1 MTLNKY
7 KCSVKPALV
16 LLALVF
22 ALALAVPAGAKYVPA
37 SFADLASKVSPA
49 VVNIRIV
56 KTITQGPMTGI
67 SPFPGQQQGPS
78 QEGPQG
84 QPPDLHEFFR
94 RFFGGPGG
102 PGGNSH
108 PREFKQRSLG
118 SGVIVDPSGYVITNN
133 HVVAEADEILVRL
146 KEGKEYPAK
155 IVGRDPK
162 TDLAL
167 IKIEA
172 DHKLPFLTLGDSD
185 KLRVGDWVLAVGN
198 PFGLEHTV
206 TAGIISAK
214 GRIIGAGPY
223 DNFIQTDASINPGN
237 SGGPLI
243 DLEGQVVG
251 INTAIVPQGQGI
263 GFAIPVNT
271 TKRIMA
277 QLREKGRVIRG
288 WLGVTI
294 QPVTKEL
301 AEKFGLDEP
310 MGALVADVV
319 PGSPADKAG
328 LKRGDVI
335 VGYAGKP
342 VKDMHALPRLV
353 AETKVGSEVNL
364 EVVRDR
370 KKRPMQVS
378 IGELKAEAPAGPK
391 AAPDSVAKLGLGL
404 QELTP
409 ELAKQMGI
417 SGKKGLIVTSVDP
430 GSPAAEAG
438 LMRGDVVLEAAQKP
452 VTKVDQFK
460 DMTGKLGPGEG
471 LLLLIQRRDATLF
484 VVIKAPDK
492 K

>member
-1 MTLNKY
+1 
-7 KCSVKPALV
+7 LV
-16 LLALVF
+16 
-22 ALALAVPAGAKYVPA
+22 LALAIAAPAGAEYVPD
-37 SFADLASKVSPA
+37 SFASLAAKVSPA

-56 KTITQGPMTGI
+56 KTVKPGVGGM
-67 SPFPGQQQGPS
+67 FNFHGQQQGPG
-78 QEGPQG
+78 QEGPPA
-84 QPPDLHEFFR
+84 PPDLHEFFR

-102 PGGNSH
+102 PKLPPQH
-108 PREFKQRSLG
+108 PRQFKQRSLG
-118 SGVIVDPSGYVITNN
+118 SGVIVDPNGYVITNN

-146 KEGKEYPAK
+146 KEGKEYPAE

-167 IKIEA
+167 IKIKA
-172 DHKLPFLTLGDSD
+172 DKQLPSLPLGDSD

-223 DNFIQTDASINPGN
+223 DNFLQTDASINPGN

-243 DLEGQVVG
+243 NLKGEVVG

-271 TKRIMA
+271 TKKIMA
-277 QLREKGRVIRG
+277 QLRKQGRVIRG

-310 MGALVADVV
+310 MGALVANVV
-319 PGSPADKAG
+319 PGSPADEAG

-335 VGYAGKP
+335 VRYDGKK

-353 AETKVGSEVNL
+353 ADTPVGEEVAL
-364 EVVRDR
+364 VVMRGG
-370 KKRPMQVS
+370 KKRPLQVT
-378 IGELKAEAPAGPK
+378 IGELKSEAAPK
-391 AAPDSVAKLGLGL
+391 AETGKPEESKLGLSL

-409 ELAKQMGI
+409 DLAKQLGI
-417 SGKKGLIVTSVDP
+417 TGDKGLVITAVES
-430 GSPAAEAG
+430 GSPADEAG
-438 LMRGDVVLEAAQKP
+438 LMRGDVILEAAQKP
-452 VTKVDQFK
+452 VSSVSQFTKMASRLK
-460 DMTGKLGPGEG
+460 PGEG
-471 LLLLIQRRDATLF
+471 LLLLIQRRDSTLF
-484 VVIKAPDK
+484 VVIKAPK
-492 K
+492 E